1 MCEFCDGTE
10 KPVEAGVCCD
20 ARFRIRH
27 APLGRFIMDVLDE
40 NDKWRCSLMV
50 PHCPMCGRKREG
62 DELTETI
69 AAKYTAELRGMME
82 VDDD

>member
-1 MCEFCDGTE
+1 MCEYCDSAE

-27 APLGRFIMDVLDE
+27 APLEVGFIMDVLDE

-50 PHCPMCGRKREG
+50 PHCPMCGRKGGGRWQEG
-62 DELTETI
+62 
-69 AAKYTAELRGMME
+69 GGQ
-82 VDDD
+82 